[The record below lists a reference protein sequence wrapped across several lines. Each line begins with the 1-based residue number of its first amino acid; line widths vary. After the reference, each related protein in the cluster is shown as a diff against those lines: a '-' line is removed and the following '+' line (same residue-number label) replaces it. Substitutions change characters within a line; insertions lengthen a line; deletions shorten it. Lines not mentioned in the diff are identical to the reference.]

1 MENPSLD
8 PEEIHSFIRALK
20 RQKLI
25 EKVLFTHIGRVK
37 KEDIIPR
44 LADFCLQMAGAEW
57 SVVSG
62 LFQRNLVISIR
73 NVGYVK
79 SAAEIVKKVFTD
91 TSVAG
96 GHRTMAKA
104 VIPIRDFKKIFHIT
118 TNENKEIGDKIVEL
132 FLKAMKEMG

>member
-1 MENPSLD
+1 MID
-8 PEEIHSFIRALK
+8 
-20 RQKLI
+20 
-25 EKVLFTHIGRVK
+25 KVLFTHLGRVT

-44 LADFCLQMAGAEW
+44 LADFCLQIAGAEW

-79 SAAEIVKKVFTD
+79 SAAEIIKKVFTD

-104 VIPIRDFKKIFHIT
+104 TIPIKEFKKLFQLT
-118 TNENKEIGDKIVEL
+118 DNKDIGDKIIEL
-132 FLKAMKEMG
+132 ILKAMKEEE